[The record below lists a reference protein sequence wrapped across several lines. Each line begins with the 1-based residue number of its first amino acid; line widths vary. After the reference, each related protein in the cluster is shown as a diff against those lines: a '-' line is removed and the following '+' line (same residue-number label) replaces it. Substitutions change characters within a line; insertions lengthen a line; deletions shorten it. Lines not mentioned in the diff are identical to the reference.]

1 MSTFLVLFWVYF
13 TCCFTTLIVLSFVA
27 SHSWFGG
34 DQEWGFICTSFLTT
48 PRVMVKEHQKIISER
63 WVQQEVKC
71 TVQYGRRVSVR
82 SFTVILKK
90 ND

>member
-1 MSTFLVLFWVYF
+1 
-13 TCCFTTLIVLSFVA
+13 
-27 SHSWFGG
+27 
-34 DQEWGFICTSFLTT
+34 
-48 PRVMVKEHQKIISER
+48 MVKEHQKIISER